1 MSEFNLQ
8 WVGEYLKREPDVVF
22 DVGCFDCADSIA
34 FKLRWPGARVLAFE
48 ACPDNF
54 RRIVTRLATMEDC
67 PEIELFHFAMCD
79 TDGEIRFF
87 SNADAKMPGGFGQS
101 GSVLTPTQAIDNKWR
116 GGMGHIT
123 FKPQRMVPA
132 ARLDTFC
139 SSHGLAAIDLL
150 HMDVQGAESKVI
162 DGMGAL
168 RPSMIFLEIDE
179 VAEVGGYLGGTPM
192 AELVERLTSRGYAEK
207 WHSEHDALYVLGA

>member
-79 TDGEIRFF
+79 TDGEIMFF

-179 VAEVGGYLGGTPM
+179 VAEVGGYFGGTPM